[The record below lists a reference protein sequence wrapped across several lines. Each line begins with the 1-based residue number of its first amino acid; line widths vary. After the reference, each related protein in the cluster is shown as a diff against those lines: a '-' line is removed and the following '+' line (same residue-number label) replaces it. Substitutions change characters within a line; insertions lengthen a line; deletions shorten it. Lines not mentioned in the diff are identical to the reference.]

1 MKHHVIYYVTLLIV
15 LGLGIG
21 LAMFVHGQKQ
31 LQVALIVL
39 TSIFYVIWGVV
50 HHTVHH
56 SFSVKIM
63 LEYIAIAIF
72 GISIIFFVL
81 NIAL

>member
-15 LGLGIG
+15 LALGIG
-21 LAMFVHGQKQ
+21 LAMYVHGQKQ
-31 LQVALIVL
+31 LQVALVVL
-39 TSIFYVIWGVV
+39 TSIFYVVWGVV
-50 HHTVHH
+50 HHAVHH
-56 SFSVKIM
+56 SFSIKIM